1 MKSENSEMTEKDA
14 ISHKK
19 SLIKSIIKDFRKI
32 IDILRFKIS
41 KKKQK
46 KTNLKTLRSRLRL
59 DEKADNDKDEDD
71 GEYLEGIISILSGL
85 KENHL

>member
-85 KENHL
+85 IENHL